1 MTKRAADIALAAPPP
16 KPAAAPIPPSPAPE
30 PLDVAALRRQFP
42 ILAKP
47 VHGKPLTYLDNAA
60 TTQKPQSVI
69 DAESNYYQSQNANIH
84 RGVYSLSQDA
94 TAAHERARTAVRRY
108 INAAE
113 DREIIFTRGATESI
127 NLVAASFGSQV
138 LRAGDQILITGME
151 HHSNIVP
158 WQFIA
163 QRTGAILRAV
173 PFSES
178 GELDLDAYEKLLT
191 AYPTRI
197 VALVHLSNSLGTL
210 NPVKSMIAKAH
221 EHGAT
226 VLIDGAQ
233 WIAHGRTDV
242 RDLDADFYAFSG
254 HKMYGPTGI
263 GVLYGKAKLLD
274 AMPPYQGGGDMISSV
289 TIEKTTFNDL
299 PYKFEAGTPN
309 IAGAVGLSAAI
320 DFINSV
326 GLDRLATHEKSLF
339 DYATSRLAEVPGLRF
354 IGTARQRGAV
364 ISFLL
369 GEIHPHDIGTILDG
383 QGIAIRTGHH
393 CCQPVMDR
401 LDISATARAS
411 FGVYNTIGDIDAL
424 VRGLDSVSKMF
435 AA

>member
-1 MTKRAADIALAAPPP
+1 MTKRAADIAVAAPPS
-16 KPAAAPIPPSPAPE
+16 KPAAASLPHAAATAQ
-30 PLDVAALRRQFP
+30 LDVAALRRQFP

-47 VHGKPLTYLDNAA
+47 VHGKPLVYLDNAA

-69 DAESNYYQSQNANIH
+69 DAESDYYQSHNANIH

-94 TAAHERARTAVRRY
+94 TALHERARTTVRRF
-108 INAAE
+108 IHAAE
-113 DREIIFTRGATESI
+113 DREIIFTRSATESI

-138 LRAGDQILITGME
+138 LRKGDQILITGME

-158 WQFIA
+158 WQLIA

-173 PFSES
+173 PFSDS
-178 GELDLDAYEKLLT
+178 GQLDLDQYEKLLT
-191 AYPTRI
+191 DNTRI
-197 VALVHLSNSLGTL
+197 VALVHLSNSLGTI
-210 NPVKSMIAKAH
+210 NPVKSMIELAH
-221 EHGAT
+221 RQGAT

-233 WIAHGRTDV
+233 WIAHGPTDV

-289 TIEKTTFNDL
+289 TIEETTYNDL

-309 IAGAVGLSAAI
+309 IAGAIGLAAAI
-320 DFINSV
+320 DFINSI
-326 GLDRLATHEKSLF
+326 GLPRLAAHEKQLF
-339 DYATSRLAEVPGLRF
+339 DYATSRLAAVPNLRI
-354 IGTARQRGAV
+354 IGTAPGRAAV

-369 GEIHPHDIGTILDG
+369 GDIHPHDIGTILDG
-383 QGIAIRTGHH
+383 QGIAVRTGHH

-401 LDISATARAS
+401 LGISATARAS
-411 FGVYNTIGDIDAL
+411 LGAYNTKDDIDAL
-424 VRGLDSVSKMF
+424 VAGLDSVIRMF